1 MEIQLWQIIALSLL
15 AFFGICEHLSITV
28 LQTRPII
35 IGTIAGLI
43 MGDWQTGLMVGASLQ
58 LMILG
63 VGNFGGASVPDYMT
77 GAIVGTAFAV
87 MTGEG
92 VEFAVGLAVPV
103 GLLMVQLDVLA
114 RVTNLFFAKRVD
126 AAIERM
132 DFKAINRNTWLGMLP
147 WGLSR
152 GLPVFLMLLFG
163 QNIVELITS
172 YVPVWL
178 TGGLKVAGAML
189 PAVGIGVLL
198 RYLPTKKYIAYLI
211 LGFAVAAYLGVPML
225 GVAIIGMALA
235 ILAYKD
241 FMDKEAVVVTS
252 VNGSTQ
258 GGVADDEYE
267 D

>member
-1 MEIQLWQIIALSLL
+1 MEIQFWQIIALSLL
-15 AFFGICEHLSITV
+15 AFFGICEHLSTTV
-28 LQTRPII
+28 FQTRPVI

-63 VGNFGGASVPDYMT
+63 VGNFGGASIPDYMT
-77 GAIVGTAFAV
+77 GAIIGTAFAI

-103 GLLMVQLDVLA
+103 GLLMVQLDILA
-114 RVTNLFFAKRVD
+114 RVSNLFFAKRVD
-126 AAIERM
+126 AAVERM
-132 DFKAINRNTWLGMLP
+132 DFKAITRNVWLGALP

-152 GLPVFLMLLFG
+152 ALPVFLMLLFG
-163 QNIVELITS
+163 QNIVELITT
-172 YVPVWL
+172 YVPAWL

-198 RYLPTKKYIAYLI
+198 RYLPTKKYIPYLI
-211 LGFAVAAYLGVPML
+211 GGFFTAAYLGVPVL
-225 GVAIIGMALA
+225 GVAVIGMAFA
-235 ILAYKD
+235 IYEYSKIMNQELETAN
-241 FMDKEAVVVTS
+241 AGHVV
-252 VNGSTQ
+252 Q
-258 GGVADDEYE
+258 GGMEDDEFE

>member
-1 MEIQLWQIIALSLL
+1 MEIQIWQIIALSLL
-15 AFFGICEHLSITV
+15 AFFGICEHLSTTV

-35 IGTIAGLI
+35 IGAIAGLI

-63 VGNFGGASVPDYMT
+63 VGNFGGASIPDYMT
-77 GAIVGTAFAV
+77 GAIIGTAFAV

-114 RVTNLFFAKRVD
+114 RVSNLYFAKRVD
-126 AAIERM
+126 AAVERM
-132 DFKAINRNTWLGMLP
+132 DFKGITRNVWLGALP

-152 GLPVFLMLLFG
+152 ALPVFLMLLFG
-163 QNIVELITS
+163 QNIVELITT
-172 YVPVWL
+172 YVPTWL

-198 RYLPTKKYIAYLI
+198 KYLPTQKYIPYLI
-211 LGFAVAAYLGVPML
+211 GGFFVSAYMNVPVL
-225 GVAIIGMALA
+225 GVAILGMALA
-235 ILAYKD
+235 IHAYSSY
-241 FMDKEAVVVTS
+241 MNKETATVTM
-252 VNGSTQ
+252 VNNNAQ
-258 GGVADDEYE
+258 GGITDDEFE